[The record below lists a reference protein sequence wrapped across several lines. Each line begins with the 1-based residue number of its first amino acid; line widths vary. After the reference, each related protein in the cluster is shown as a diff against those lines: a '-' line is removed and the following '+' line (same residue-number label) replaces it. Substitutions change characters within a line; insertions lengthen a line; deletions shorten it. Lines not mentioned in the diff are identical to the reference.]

1 MSKSS
6 SYPDAEY
13 FVPSRYLYHFTVS
26 HSCLLFRLRCRI
38 IDIKEVQ
45 RYKYEGDMSCRG
57 CENSME
63 TVEHVLCECTAL
75 SSQPCARGDE
85 YSDSIETTEKVIC
98 RVKEFMDLV
107 DEQEE
112 ENED

>member
-1 MSKSS
+1 
-6 SYPDAEY
+6 
-13 FVPSRYLYHFTVS
+13 
-26 HSCLLFRLRCRI
+26 
-38 IDIKEVQ
+38 
-45 RYKYEGDMSCRG
+45 MSCRG

-63 TVEHVLCECTAL
+63 TIEHVLCECTPL

-85 YSDSIETTEKVIC
+85 YSDSIKTAEKEIC
-98 RVKEFMDLV
+98 QVKEFMDLV